1 MTQYNHINII
11 FIIILKK
18 MKCVCNFN
26 NNLRI
31 NIIFTINN
39 GNFKYFI
46 KDLKIWIKPLNSP
59 FY

>member
-39 GNFKYFI
+39 ENFKYFI
-46 KDLKIWIKPLNSP
+46 KDLKI
-59 FY
+59 